1 MRPLLCMLALSLLGC
16 LPART
21 TRPDLGGRGGGYST
35 GGTTGNAVLGQKV
48 VHGKQDPATL
58 IAVDG
63 SKCIVPEKRFREVV
77 VGEKVVCGWG
87 Q

>member
-1 MRPLLCMLALSLLGC
+1 VRAGPVAAG
-16 LPART
+16 LPSRAYHAAR
-21 TRPDLGGRGGGYST
+21 
-35 GGTTGNAVLGQKV
+35 GTTGNAVLGQKV